1 MLFRSVNGQRS
12 TGTALSARAGYRA
25 GLLAILAWAPALRA
39 QATRATGIE
48 IGTVLGY
55 GAARLTGQEGGLRRL
70 GGAYFGFLVGI
81 PVAGPVGLEPQA
93 ILTRK
98 GGELGAAFAQPG
110 FLADQVY
117 LEAPVLL
124 RLSARLGRL
133 RLRGFGGPAPAI
145 RLGCDVQ
152 GLVASETE
160 RPTCGELQVA
170 ASDFDLGVLYGFGID
185 LRAGSLLLRADGRL
199 VEGRQSIGPA
209 GSRIRNRQWVGAV
222 GFSF

>member
-1 MLFRSVNGQRS
+1 VTRRSLGC
-12 TGTALSARAGYRA
+12 GA
-25 GLLAILAWAPALRA
+25 LLAILAPAPALSA
-39 QATRATGIE
+39 QAHHATGIE

-55 GAARLTGQEGGLRRL
+55 GVARLTGQESGLRTL
-70 GGAYFGFLVGI
+70 GGVYFGFLVGI
-81 PVAGPVGLEPQA
+81 PVAGPLGLEPQT

-98 GGELGAAFAQPG
+98 GGQLGAAFPQSG

-117 LEAPVLL
+117 VEAPVLL

-133 RLRGFGGPAPAI
+133 HLRGFGGPAPAI

-152 GLVASETE
+152 ELVASRTE
-160 RPTCGELQVA
+160 RPTCGQLAVTS
-170 ASDFDLGVLYGFGID
+170 SDLELGVVYGAGVD
-185 LRAGSLLLRADGRL
+185 LHAGSVLLRADARL
-199 VEGRQSIGPA
+199 VEGRQEMGPA

>member
-1 MLFRSVNGQRS
+1 MCWWC
-12 TGTALSARAGYRA
+12 
-25 GLLAILAWAPALRA
+25 LLAVLGVLPRLEA
-39 QATRATGIE
+39 QARRPTGIE

-55 GAARLTGQEGGLRRL
+55 GAARLTGQGAGLRTL
-70 GGAYFGFLVGI
+70 GGVYFGFLVGI
-81 PVAGPVGLEPQA
+81 PVAGPVGLEPQT

-110 FLADQVY
+110 FLADQIY

-124 RLSARLGRL
+124 RVSARLGRL

-145 RLGCDVQ
+145 RLGCDVR
-152 GLVASETE
+152 GLVPSETE
-160 RPTCGELQVA
+160 RPTCGELQVT
-170 ASDFDLGVLYGFGID
+170 ASDFDLGRLYGFGID
-185 LRAGSLLLRADGRL
+185 LHAGSLLLRADGRL
-199 VEGRQSIGPA
+199 VEGSRSLGPA